1 VQRATAVGLNARFA
15 FDAPSSV
22 ETPEGG
28 TKNDWPEQLEC
39 WGDFRL
45 KGAGDNE
52 SAGGVHP
59 SMQSRLGVRVAAQTL
74 AIATNW
80 RARDVSKG
88 APGVVWNITAIEPP
102 VPGAALMWLRLTTK
116 TAA

>member
-1 VQRATAVGLNARFA
+1 MGLNARFA
-15 FDAPSSV
+15 FDAPADV

-28 TKNDWPEQLEC
+28 AVKGWPEQLEC
-39 WGDFRL
+39 WAEFKL

-52 SAGGVHP
+52 NAGGVHA
-59 SMQSRLGVRVAAQTL
+59 SMQARLGVRIAPETL

-88 APGVVWNITAIEPP
+88 TPGVAWNITAIEPP
-102 VPGAALMWLRLTTK
+102 VPGAALLWFRLTTK